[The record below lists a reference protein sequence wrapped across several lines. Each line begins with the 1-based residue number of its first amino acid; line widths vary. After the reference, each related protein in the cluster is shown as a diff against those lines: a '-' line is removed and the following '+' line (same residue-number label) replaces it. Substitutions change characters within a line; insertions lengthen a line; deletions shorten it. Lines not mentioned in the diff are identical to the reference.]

1 MYNFDL
7 IVVGGGHAGVEAA
20 YAADRMGMSCAIV
33 TFDLKTIGQMSCNP
47 AIGGLGKSH
56 IVREIE
62 AMGGL
67 MPIATDMSGIQYRTL
82 NTRKGDAVQALRVQ
96 CDRELYKKAVQRILR
111 QTNITTIEDEVVDL
125 ITDKKTVKG
134 VITNK
139 HKILAKR
146 TILTTGTFL
155 NGKMYTGEE
164 VTPGGRIGDG
174 SAIPLS
180 KKLYD
185 LELPMGRLKTGTPA
199 RIKLSSIDL
208 SKMEE
213 QPGEKPTPWM
223 SIYNRPKKHQKQLS
237 CFITRTNKN
246 THEIIEKNTHLSAMY
261 SGNIIGIGP
270 RYCPSIEDKVNKF
283 KNKESHQIFIEPEG
297 VNKDLVYPN
306 GISTSLPKKT
316 QESFIYSIKGLENAK
331 ITEFGYAVE
340 YDFIDPRS
348 IKQTL
353 ETKFFKNF
361 YLAGQINGTTGYE
374 EAAAQGLIAGVNAAR
389 SIQKKSEVILER
401 SEAYIGVLIDD
412 LTNHGITEPY
422 RMFTSRA
429 EHRLLLS
436 QNNAEQRL
444 LLKAF
449 DLGLI
454 EKKRKT
460 EYIKKESDYKEF
472 INNILKKTKTKSF
485 INNRNEKIN
494 LTEKKSILELLK
506 RTDINNKKI
515 YKTKTNEK
523 NFFQRAATEAK
534 YQGYIEKQL
543 REIKK
548 TKKQNNKK
556 IPPNFSY
563 SNIAGLSN
571 EVEEKL
577 TKHKPETIGMASRLE
592 GVTPAAV
599 NLILIQLKKSEMQK
613 QNA

>member
-1 MYNFDL
+1 
-7 IVVGGGHAGVEAA
+7 
-20 YAADRMGMSCAIV
+20 
-33 TFDLKTIGQMSCNP
+33 
-47 AIGGLGKSH
+47 
-56 IVREIE
+56 
-62 AMGGL
+62 
-67 MPIATDMSGIQYRTL
+67 
-82 NTRKGDAVQALRVQ
+82 
-96 CDRELYKKAVQRILR
+96 
-111 QTNITTIEDEVVDL
+111 
-125 ITDKKTVKG
+125 
-134 VITNK
+134 
-139 HKILAKR
+139 
-146 TILTTGTFL
+146 
-155 NGKMYTGEE
+155 
-164 VTPGGRIGDG
+164 
-174 SAIPLS
+174 
-180 KKLYD
+180 
-185 LELPMGRLKTGTPA
+185 
-199 RIKLSSIDL
+199 
-208 SKMEE
+208 
-213 QPGEKPTPWM
+213 
-223 SIYNRPKKHQKQLS
+223 
-237 CFITRTNKN
+237 
-246 THEIIEKNTHLSAMY
+246 MY

-297 VNKDLVYPN
+297 INKDLVYPN
-306 GISTSLPKKT
+306 GISTSLQKKT
-316 QESFIYSIKGLENAK
+316 QESFIFSIKGLENAK

-389 SIQKKSEVILER
+389 SIQKKTEVILER

-444 LLKAF
+444 LLRAF

-460 EYIKKESDYKEF
+460 EFIKKESDYKDF

-485 INNRNEKIN
+485 INNKNEKIN

-548 TKKQNNKK
+548 TKKQNKKK
-556 IPPNFSY
+556 IPSNFSY

-599 NLILIQLKKSEMQK
+599 NLILIQLKKNEMQK

>member
-353 ETKFFKNF
+353 EPKFFKNF

-599 NLILIQLKKSEMQK
+599 NLILIQLKKNEMQK